1 MFMLTRSCLFVLLA
15 ALAAPSASAQNGS
28 TPPATPRTPRL
39 NRALLTA
46 ALLASLAAAGGAQAQ
61 DHVGRYEQTDI
72 EYGAALYNMNC
83 VVCHGEN
90 GDLLPDINLRSSQF
104 PNSPSDR
111 ALGENIRNGLPGT
124 AMVATGYSDSEIT
137 ALVAYVRNIG
147 SIDLDS
153 IAVGDAIRG
162 QAIFEGRGECSS
174 CHRVFGRGPR
184 AAPDL
189 SNIGA
194 LRTAAQLER
203 SLLGATGGTIPINR
217 TVRAVTG
224 DGTVITGRRLN
235 QDTYTVQLVDENEQL
250 VSLEKASLREY
261 EVLESSA
268 MPSYAETLSDEE
280 RADVLAYL
288 LSLKG
293 M

>member
-1 MFMLTRSCLFVLLA
+1 MQMLRRHLPFLA
-15 ALAAPSASAQNGS
+15 LVAAAGLASAASAQE
-28 TPPATPRTPRL
+28 
-39 NRALLTA
+39 
-46 ALLASLAAAGGAQAQ
+46 QA
-61 DHVGRYEQTDI
+61 HVGRYEQTDI
-72 EYGAALYNMNC
+72 EFGARLYNMHC

-90 GDLLPDINLRSSQF
+90 GDLLAEINLRNTQF

-111 ALGENIRNGLPGT
+111 ALGENIRNGLLGT
-124 AMVATGYSDSEIT
+124 AMVATAYSDSEIT

-147 SIDLDS
+147 SVDPDS

-162 QAIFEGRGECSS
+162 EAIFRGKGECAT
-174 CHRVFGRGPR
+174 CHRVFGQGPR

-189 SNIGA
+189 SNVGA

-203 SLLGATGGTIPINR
+203 SLLGAPGGTIPIHR
-217 TVRAVTG
+217 PVRVVTD
-224 DGTVITGRRLN
+224 DGTVINGRRLN
-235 QDTYTVQLVDENEQL
+235 QDTFTVQLVDENERL
-250 VSLEKASLREY
+250 ISLEKARLREFT
-261 EVLESSA
+261 VLETTD
-268 MPSYAETLSDEE
+268 MPSYAETLTDEE

>member
-1 MFMLTRSCLFVLLA
+1 MQMLRRPLLFL
-15 ALAAPSASAQNGS
+15 ALAAAAGLPSTASAQNQ
-28 TPPATPRTPRL
+28 T
-39 NRALLTA
+39 
-46 ALLASLAAAGGAQAQ
+46 
-61 DHVGRYEQTDI
+61 HVGRYEQTDI
-72 EYGAALYNMNC
+72 EFGARLYNMHC

-90 GDLLPDINLRSSQF
+90 GDLLAEINLRNTQF

-124 AMVATGYSDSEIT
+124 AMVATAYSDAEIT

-147 SIDLDS
+147 SIDPDS
-153 IAVGDAIRG
+153 IAIGDAIRG
-162 QAIFEGRGECSS
+162 QAIFAGKGECST
-174 CHRVFGRGPR
+174 CHRVYGQGPR

-203 SLLGATGGTIPINR
+203 SLLGAPGGTIPINR
-217 TVRAVTG
+217 PVRAVTA
-224 DGTVITGRRLN
+224 DGTVINGRRLN
-235 QDTYTVQLVDENEQL
+235 QDTFTVQLVDENERL
-250 VSLEKASLREY
+250 ISLEKARLREFTL
-261 EVLESSA
+261 LETTD
-268 MPSYAETLSDEE
+268 MPSYAETLTDEE

>member
-1 MFMLTRSCLFVLLA
+1 MKMLRRPFMFLVLAIPAGLA
-15 ALAAPSASAQNGS
+15 TTGLAL
-28 TPPATPRTPRL
+28 
-39 NRALLTA
+39 
-46 ALLASLAAAGGAQAQ
+46 AQ

-72 EYGAALYNMNC
+72 EFGARLYNMHC
-83 VVCHGEN
+83 IACHGEN
-90 GDLLPDINLRSSQF
+90 GDLLPEINLRNTQF

-111 ALGENIRNGLPGT
+111 ALGQNIRNGLPGT
-124 AMVATGYSDSEIT
+124 AMVATSYSDAEVT

-147 SIDLDS
+147 SINLDS

-162 QAIFEGRGECSS
+162 QAIFAGKGECLT
-174 CHRVFGRGPR
+174 CHRVFGQGPR

-203 SLLGATGGTIPINR
+203 SLLGASGGTIPINR
-217 TVRAVTG
+217 PIRAVTD
-224 DGTVITGRRLN
+224 DGTVINGRRLN
-235 QDTYTVQLVDENEQL
+235 QDTFTVQIVDENERL
-250 VSLEKASLREY
+250 VSLEKARLREFT
-261 EVLESSA
+261 VLETTE
-268 MPSYAETLSDEE
+268 MPSYAQTLSDEE

-288 LSLKG
+288 LTLKG

>member
-1 MFMLTRSCLFVLLA
+1 MQMLRRPILFF
-15 ALAAPSASAQNGS
+15 ALALPAGFAASS
-28 TPPATPRTPRL
+28 V
-39 NRALLTA
+39 AL
-46 ALLASLAAAGGAQAQ
+46 AQ

-72 EYGAALYNMNC
+72 EFGARLYNMHC
-83 VVCHGEN
+83 IACHGEN
-90 GDLLPDINLRSSQF
+90 GDLLPEINLRNTQF

-111 ALGENIRNGLPGT
+111 ALGQNIRNGLPGT
-124 AMVATGYSDSEIT
+124 AMVATAYSDAEIT

-147 SIDLDS
+147 SVNLDS
-153 IAVGDAIRG
+153 IAIGDAIRG
-162 QAIFEGRGECSS
+162 EAIFSGKGECST
-174 CHRVFGRGPR
+174 CHRVFGEGPR

-203 SLLGATGGTIPINR
+203 SLLGSPGGTIPINR
-217 TVRAVTG
+217 PVRAVTA
-224 DGTVITGRRLN
+224 DGTVINGRRLN
-235 QDTYTVQLVDENEQL
+235 QDTFTVQLVDENERL
-250 VSLEKASLREY
+250 ISLEKAGLREY
-261 EVLESSA
+261 TILETTE

-280 RADVLAYL
+280 RADVLAYM

>member
-1 MFMLTRSCLFVLLA
+1 MQMLRRPLLVLSLALTAGLA
-15 ALAAPSASAQNGS
+15 ATGSA
-28 TPPATPRTPRL
+28 L
-39 NRALLTA
+39 
-46 ALLASLAAAGGAQAQ
+46 AQ

-72 EYGAALYNMNC
+72 EFGARLYNMHC
-83 VVCHGEN
+83 IACHGEN
-90 GDLLPDINLRSSQF
+90 GDLLPEINLRNTQF

-111 ALGENIRNGLPGT
+111 ALGTNIRDGLPGT
-124 AMVATGYSDSEIT
+124 AMVATAYSDAEIT

-162 QAIFEGRGECSS
+162 QALFAGKGECST
-174 CHRVFGRGPR
+174 CHRVYGQGPR

-189 SNIGA
+189 SNVGT

-203 SLLGATGGTIPINR
+203 SLLGGPGGTIPINR
-217 TVRAVTG
+217 PVRAVTD
-224 DGTVITGRRLN
+224 DGTVINGRRLN
-235 QDTYTVQLVDENEQL
+235 QDTFTVQLVDENERL
-250 VSLEKASLREY
+250 ISLEKASLREY
-261 EVLESSA
+261 TLLETTE